1 MIVSFSQPVFIP
13 WGGFFCRLSASDRM
27 ILLDD
32 TLFAQGFT
40 FVNRN
45 RLKGSS
51 GETWVTVPI
60 KKKGRGRQKI
70 KDLEIYHKEY
80 WGKKFLTGLAYMYGK
95 SIYFEQVYQPLR
107 RIIEKQDDHFLN
119 MALEILE
126 SMKTHL
132 GIETPF
138 SLQSE
143 MGIAERGVN
152 LLVDIAGALHA
163 DEVILPYP
171 ARSLVDCRQF
181 EKHGIKENFL
191 KFVAPIYPQFY
202 GEFVSSLS
210 ALDLLFSLGPDGRK
224 LLERSYTPV

>member
-13 WGGFFCRLSASDRM
+13 WGGFFCRLAAADRM
-27 ILLDD
+27 ALLDD

-95 SIYFEQVYQPLR
+95 SIYFERVYQPLCE
-107 RIIEKQDDHFLN
+107 IIAKQDDHFIDMTL
-119 MALEILE
+119 AILE
-126 SMKTHL
+126 SMKTNL
-132 GIETPF
+132 GIATPF
-138 SLQSE
+138 VRQSAIGGVGE
-143 MGIAERGVN
+143 GIN
-152 LLVDIAGALHA
+152 LLVEIAGALHA

-181 EKHGIKENFL
+181 VTHGIKVNFM

-202 GEFVSSLS
+202 GDFVSSLS
-210 ALDLLFSLGPDGRK
+210 ALDLLFALGPDGRK
-224 LLERSYTPV
+224 LLERSYTLV